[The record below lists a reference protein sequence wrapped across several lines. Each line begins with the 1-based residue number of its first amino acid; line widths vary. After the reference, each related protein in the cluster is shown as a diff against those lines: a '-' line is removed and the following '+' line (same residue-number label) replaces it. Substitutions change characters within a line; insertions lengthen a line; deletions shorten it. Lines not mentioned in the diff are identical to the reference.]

1 MYLQSVQVND
11 NRNNSSNIKYMSVI
25 TEEKI
30 KTIAILL
37 GVYKHHTY
45 FYKHS
50 ISLLHTQINRMSWLL
65 RYLHVT
71 GEKLRGAE
79 IKELA
84 HTTLDILQ
92 MRIHLGNL
100 TPKFKC
106 IYA

>member
-11 NRNNSSNIKYMSVI
+11 NCNNSSNRKYISVI

-30 KTIAILL
+30 KTIAIVL
-37 GVYKHHTY
+37 GIYKHHTY

-50 ISLLHTQINRMSWLL
+50 ISLLHTQINHMSWLL
-65 RYLHVT
+65 KYLHVT
-71 GEKLRGAE
+71 GEKLRCTE

-84 HTTLDILQ
+84 HTTLNILQ
-92 MRIHLGNL
+92 MSINLGNL
-100 TPKFKC
+100 TPKLKC